1 MIKGIIFDM
10 DGLMFDT
17 EKLSKTIWKNIGEEK
32 GYNFDEDLFDQLI
45 GTDINTTKNIFKDK
59 FGSDFSY
66 DKMRKRKCKIMAKK
80 IEKEGVPIK
89 KGLNETIKYLKEND
103 YRIAVASSSS
113 KETIEFYL
121 RSVNLNREIDF
132 IIGGDEVKESKPNPE
147 IFNKCCEKMNI
158 NKKEIL
164 ILEDSINGILA
175 ADKANMNVVL
185 IEDIVSVPKKVKKLT
200 YKELNHLAELPLLLE
215 KINN

>member
-1 MIKGIIFDM
+1 
-10 DGLMFDT
+10 
-17 EKLSKTIWKNIGEEK
+17 
-32 GYNFDEDLFDQLI
+32 
-45 GTDINTTKNIFKDK
+45 
-59 FGSDFSY
+59 
-66 DKMRKRKCKIMAKK
+66 
-80 IEKEGVPIK
+80 
-89 KGLNETIKYLKEND
+89 LKEND

-121 RSVNLNREIDF
+121 RSVNLNGEIDF

-158 NKKEIL
+158 NKKETL